1 MNLKLWFIPVCM
13 DLIDDLGLDD
23 PTLCL
28 AFDFDPDL
36 AQPGLVK
43 SGLSITSRNKS
54 GLSNNLRFN

>member
-28 AFDFDPDL
+28 AFDFEV
-36 AQPGLVK
+36 ARTK
-43 SGLSITSRNKS
+43 AHCHLS
-54 GLSNNLRFN
+54 